1 MKAYLENNWD
11 FFVMVLVCWYYFWL
25 LVKQRIR
32 KGYVLLWLW
41 IGEQL
46 CMEENSEYVPCICE
60 FVYMSVKGS
69 PCENE
74 HCWVW
79 WNFLECD
86 FGEREIK
93 EKKINFDVF
102 VCQETT
108 RTTEKR
114 KEKKRK
120 IKFFF
125 FKIWDF
131 FFFFK
136 IMMLTWHFFLIP
148 IKILYYFISHVTF
161 NYANYANHLP
171 RKNFL
176 LMN

>member
-1 MKAYLENNWD
+1 MKVYSENNWD

-25 LVKQRIR
+25 LVKQRIQ
-32 KGYVLLWLW
+32 KGCVLLWLW

-46 CMEENSEYVPCICE
+46 CMEENSENVTCICE

-69 PCENE
+69 SCENE

-93 EKKINFDVF
+93 EKKWILMCLF
-102 VCQETT
+102 VKKLQEQQ
-108 RTTEKR
+108 R

-120 IKFFF
+120 IKFFSLKF
-125 FKIWDF
+125 ENF

-136 IMMLTWHFFLIP
+136 IMTLTWHFFLIS

-161 NYANYANHLP
+161 NCANCANHLP
-171 RKNFL
+171 CRNFL
-176 LMN
+176 LVS